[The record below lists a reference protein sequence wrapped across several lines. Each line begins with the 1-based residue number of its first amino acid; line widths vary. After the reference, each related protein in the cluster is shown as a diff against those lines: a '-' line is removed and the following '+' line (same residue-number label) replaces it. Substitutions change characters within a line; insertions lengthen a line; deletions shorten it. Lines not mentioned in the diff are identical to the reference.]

1 MVHQKLVGR
10 QGAFLLD
17 MLVMVP
23 PPNVVDRRAHRG
35 GETRERA
42 RHRVLQFGNM
52 PKRIVN
58 GEIVDDAGT
67 TRASS
72 HSLRGKTRLIDAHR
86 SVRQAHAISL
96 VMITGIL
103 VLWLPFLT
111 ILLGTSW
118 RIPLLLLAGFV
129 YQARYGAAWIHG
141 IVPRLVQEGMP
152 PSPQDVAQSSPGVFA
167 LDAIS
172 DPSGRV
178 SEEWESFLENL
189 AFTCTYGKTNC
200 LTSQMYSGRITLGK
214 IISLVGDKLGQGV
227 IACR

>member
-1 MVHQKLVGR
+1 MGI
-10 QGAFLLD
+10 AFC
-17 MLVMVP
+17 
-23 PPNVVDRRAHRG
+23 NC
-35 GETRERA
+35 
-42 RHRVLQFGNM
+42 GNM

-67 TRASS
+67 TRVSS

-152 PSPQDVAQSSPGVFA
+152 
-167 LDAIS
+167 
-172 DPSGRV
+172 
-178 SEEWESFLENL
+178 
-189 AFTCTYGKTNC
+189 
-200 LTSQMYSGRITLGK
+200 
-214 IISLVGDKLGQGV
+214 
-227 IACR
+227 